1 MRRDD
6 VRAALQA
13 IREQAIALAS
23 EVERGIDGLSMA
35 SRNRLLAAIERIQRD
50 TERGES
56 IMGPPLRPRDILG

>member
-23 EVERGIDGLSMA
+23 EVERGIEGLSMA
-35 SRNRLLAAIERIQRD
+35 SRNRLLAALERLQHE
-50 TERGES
+50 TERGEV
-56 IMGPPLRPRDILG
+56 IAGKPLRPRDILG